1 MFHYIEVLVCIHC
14 RFTSVE
20 WPLTFFFSCL
30 CGCACLM
37 MMILFFCEE
46 RQKISTDWMLQ
57 LRCKKIKCWD
67 CRFSAMTIRTNCAL
81 WEVHKI
87 NLIVAINFWQLV

>member
-1 MFHYIEVLVCIHC
+1 MCIHC

-30 CGCACLM
+30 WMCLPHDDDT
-37 MMILFFCEE
+37 FFCEE
-46 RQKISTDWMLQ
+46 HQKISTDWMLQ

-87 NLIVAINFWQLV
+87 NVIVAINIWQLV